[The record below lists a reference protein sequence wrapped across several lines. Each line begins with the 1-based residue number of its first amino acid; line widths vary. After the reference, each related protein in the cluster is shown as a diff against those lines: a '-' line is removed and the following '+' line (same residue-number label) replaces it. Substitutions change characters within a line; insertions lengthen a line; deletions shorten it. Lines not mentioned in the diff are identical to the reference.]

1 MGILMGLS
9 LYQNFQF
16 SWIISS
22 SSIKQYIQRHL
33 ETEENL

>member
-9 LYQNFQF
+9 LYQHFQF
-16 SWIISS
+16 SWIISRS
-22 SSIKQYIQRHL
+22 NMKQYIERHV